1 MGGGLGATS
10 LGNYNSVRITK
21 RRNLMDTFFTMDVQ
35 RAAIQTMESL
45 YIIATSKNIE
55 TVKGRYDFLL
65 TVLPTLQ
72 SAKNNSQYPTI
83 IKMAL
88 DQFKTM
94 YPTSVPQDYQ
104 LSTVSNPDSFNA
116 NDFYCNSLVNAI
128 KRFCEK
134 QSEETN
140 SLKKEGA
147 KTKRI
152 SKVIENIKSA
162 QLELESKCSSSSF
175 FPTALN
181 EFNKLADTF
190 AEDVLKS

>member
-1 MGGGLGATS
+1 
-10 LGNYNSVRITK
+10 
-21 RRNLMDTFFTMDVQ
+21 MDTFFAMDVQ

-45 YIIATSKNIE
+45 YILATSKNVE
-55 TVKGRYDFLL
+55 TIKSRYDFLL
-65 TVLPTLQ
+65 TVLPPLQ
-72 SAKNNSQYPTI
+72 SAKINSQYSNI

-94 YPTSVPQDYQ
+94 YPNSVPQDYQ
-104 LSTVSNPDSFNA
+104 LSALSNPESFNV
-116 NDFYCNSLVNAI
+116 NDFYCKSLVDTI

-134 QSEETN
+134 QSEEIK

-152 SKVIENIKSA
+152 SKVIETIKSA
-162 QLELESKCSSSSF
+162 QLELESKCSSSPYFS
-175 FPTALN
+175 TSIN

-190 AEDVLKS
+190 A